1 MNTYDSSDY
10 LFNNL
15 KHLGCIKWH
24 NNATS
29 YYLKFKDCRIGSI
42 RLSNHQSRK
51 RYNYK
56 FEYIKPNGKFE
67 KKKLDEIIDKVHIR
81 VLELQGFNP
90 NKYIV
95 YKNGEYTEIKE
106 KDYRKH
112 ILEN

>member
-1 MNTYDSSDY
+1 MNAYDSRDY
-10 LFNNL
+10 LFENL
-15 KHLGCIKWH
+15 KHLGCIEWH

-51 RYNYK
+51 RYHYK

-67 KKKLDEIIDKVHIR
+67 KKKLDKIIDEIHMK
-81 VLELQGFNP
+81 VLELKGFNP

-95 YKNGEYTEIKE
+95 FKNKEYVEIKE

-112 ILEN
+112 ILN